1 MYSLSALLLIGGVVA
16 SFRVYQYTEHEM
28 DRSFFFL
35 SRFVWWNQRDRELEI
50 VYQLFDFR
58 IALSVV

>member
-28 DRSFFFL
+28 DRSFVFSLPFCMVEPE
-35 SRFVWWNQRDRELEI
+35 RQRARDC
-50 VYQLFDFR
+50 
-58 IALSVV
+58 LSVV